1 MRKRI
6 NENAPDFPSE
16 ALLENEIRRERKRS
30 KTRHVVRNLIF
41 SLIVVAAIAVIIAML
56 VLPVQ
61 QVVGESMSQT
71 LQNGDIVLAVKT
83 TDLHTGDIVAF
94 YYNNNVLIKRVIA
107 CAGDWVNIT
116 EDGVVSVNG
125 ILLDEP
131 YVNELAFGDCDIEL
145 PYQVPENSFFVLG
158 DHRATSIDSRNTTIG
173 CIDKSLILGKL
184 FFRVWPLSRFGTIN
198 SPAGY
203 KRLPGPMRLEVG
215 SGGVTLAGTWTSG
228 DPNHSVGTTTATAA
242 GYTCTIRNT
251 AGYEL
256 PMTGGDGP
264 MAFYVLGVLLILTA
278 GGALLILRRRRFD

>member
-184 FFRVWPLSRFGTIN
+184 FFRVWPLSKFGTIN
-198 SPAGY
+198 
-203 KRLPGPMRLEVG
+203 
-215 SGGVTLAGTWTSG
+215 
-228 DPNHSVGTTTATAA
+228 
-242 GYTCTIRNT
+242 
-251 AGYEL
+251 
-256 PMTGGDGP
+256 
-264 MAFYVLGVLLILTA
+264 
-278 GGALLILRRRRFD
+278 

>member
-1 MRKRI
+1 MADVIHKQLERSAGYVALNLRKGQGRKACVLRKRI

-16 ALLENEIRRERKRS
+16 VLLENEIRRERKRS

-198 SPAGY
+198 
-203 KRLPGPMRLEVG
+203 
-215 SGGVTLAGTWTSG
+215 
-228 DPNHSVGTTTATAA
+228 
-242 GYTCTIRNT
+242 
-251 AGYEL
+251 
-256 PMTGGDGP
+256 
-264 MAFYVLGVLLILTA
+264 
-278 GGALLILRRRRFD
+278 